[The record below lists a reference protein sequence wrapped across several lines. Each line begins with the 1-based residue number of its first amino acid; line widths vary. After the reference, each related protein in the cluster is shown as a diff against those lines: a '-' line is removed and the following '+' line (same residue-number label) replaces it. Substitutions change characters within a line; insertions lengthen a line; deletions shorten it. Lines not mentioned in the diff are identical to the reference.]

1 MGGPTAYSVFPTSLG
16 HAAIAWGKRGVVRI
30 WLPEPDA
37 GAVRRRLQSRLPG
50 GREEAPPP
58 AIREAISR
66 ISDLLAGVPSDL
78 TGVPLDLERIGDLER
93 RVYEVAR
100 TIPPGETRTYG
111 EIAARLGDRSLAR
124 EVGRALGANPFPL
137 VVPCHRVLAANGK
150 PGGFSA
156 PGGVSTKLRLLE
168 IEGAR
173 VPGVPTLFR

>member
-1 MGGPTAYSVFPTSLG
+1 MTGATSYSIFATALG
-16 HAAIAWGKRGVVRI
+16 HAALAWGEQGVIRI

-37 GAVRRRLQSRLPG
+37 AAVRRRLASRLPG
-50 GREEAPPP
+50 GREAAPPGV
-58 AIREAISR
+58 IREAIDR
-66 ISDLLAGVPSDL
+66 IKDLLAGKPTDL
-78 TGVPLDLERIGDLER
+78 TGVPLDLERIGELER
-93 RVYEVAR
+93 RVYEIAR

-173 VPGVPTLFR
+173 APGVTTLFR